1 MTYRELWRRLR
12 AVSDDDREAQAM
24 ARLVMEEGFGLTMT
38 DIVCGKEEQLPEA
51 DIAAIIMRLL
61 RHEPVQYVLGKTTYC
76 GREFR
81 LSPDV
86 LIPRPETQQL
96 NTIISTYCTE
106 RGTPCAIL
114 DIGTGSGCIAITA
127 SLSSRDDTTASL
139 SSRDDTTQSP
149 CSRGFSRGNHPV
161 PRCRVTGWDI
171 SEEAL
176 RVARLNAACLGAD
189 VTFVLQDAL
198 HPPHDQQAWDVI
210 VSNPPYVCHEERAAM
225 NRRVTDYEP
234 AVALF
239 VPDNDPLLFYRAIAG
254 YAREA
259 LRPGGLL
266 AVEVNQRFASNT
278 LGLFNALGFSH
289 TAIHRDLFDRERFVT
304 GLIP

>member
-1 MTYRELWRRLR
+1 MTYRELWQRLR
-12 AVSDDDREAQAM
+12 AVSDDDREAQAV

-51 DIAAIIMRLL
+51 DIEAIATRLL
-61 RHEPVQYVLGKTTYC
+61 RHEPVQYVLGKATYC
-76 GREFR
+76 GRTFS
-81 LSPDV
+81 LSPAV

-106 RGTPCAIL
+106 KVTPHAEKVTPCTIL

-127 SLSSRDDTTASL
+127 ALGKPLDTTL
-139 SSRDDTTQSP
+139 CPRSRSIS
-149 CSRGFSRGNHPV
+149 CGSHPL
-161 PRCRVTGWDI
+161 RVTGWDI

-176 RVARLNAACLGAD
+176 RVARLNAARLGAD

-234 AVALF
+234 AIALF

-266 AVEVNQRFASNT
+266 AVEVNERFASNT